1 MMKADGFGGCFGG
14 CFFVRASR
22 TVSAFQGS
30 TRLLSFSGLP
40 FLSLSVSLKTAFT
53 LPCIISLANLLAVSC
68 VGCWPL
74 WCTRVEFFWI
84 VRDLLIRSSRFPWD
98 QSFRRRYRWVRSSFS
113 LDL

>member
-40 FLSLSVSLKTAFT
+40 FPSLSVSLKTAFT

-74 WCTRVEFFWI
+74 WCTRVVDCAGFTHQVFKIPLGPEFQTALQVGEKF
-84 VRDLLIRSSRFPWD
+84 F
-98 QSFRRRYRWVRSSFS
+98 
-113 LDL
+113 